1 MGYYKALKEV
11 LQERIES
18 WKKTAAR
25 YDSEPETKE
34 GRQELMARA
43 KNAEN

>member
-25 YDSEPETKE
+25 YERLKTQSRRPRKAV
-34 GRQELMARA
+34 RS
-43 KNAEN
+43 